1 MKKGAIFILFVLAI
15 TSVLLAACGNSGN
28 SNAGSQDTKPNTVR
42 TVGSTFAVSSI
53 TIKKGS
59 TITFVDDASNPALHI
74 LVVGQNGQNQAESGT
89 PNFGG
94 LAGETIRGGDSWTT
108 APWNIAGTYHVTCT
122 VHLKMNLTVIVTN

>member
-1 MKKGAIFILFVLAI
+1 MKKGAIFILSALVIL
-15 TSVLLAACGNSGN
+15 SVLLAACGNS
-28 SNAGSQDTKPNTVR
+28 SNAASQETQPNTVR

-74 LVVGQNGQNQAESGT
+74 LVVGQNGQNQTEPGT
-89 PNFGG
+89 PDFGG